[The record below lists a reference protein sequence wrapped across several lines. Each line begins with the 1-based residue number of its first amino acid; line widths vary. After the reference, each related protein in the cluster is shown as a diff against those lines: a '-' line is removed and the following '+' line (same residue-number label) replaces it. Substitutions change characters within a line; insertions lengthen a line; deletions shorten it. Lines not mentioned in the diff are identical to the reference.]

1 MNRLHLT
8 LSASCLAL
16 ATSCASG
23 PERIDPHS
31 DEAVTSM
38 GVDYSEL
45 VEWADTLTRRMLD
58 SGFLDSGAFGEQP
71 ITMVVSDVENKT
83 DLSQFPKEV
92 VLARIRSAM
101 LGSGKA
107 RFTTVYG
114 DDAIDRM
121 TRETQDKWEDPL
133 FDATQIPEGG
143 QAAVARLSVRTQ
155 ILWVH
160 AQAGSSRQNTYEV
173 RMWVTDVASGTAVW
187 EGLSDPIAKKFTRSK
202 VGW

>member
-1 MNRLHLT
+1 MNRFSLI
-8 LSASCLAL
+8 LSATSLAL
-16 ATSCASG
+16 VASCASG

-38 GVDYSEL
+38 GVDYNEL
-45 VEWADTLTRRMLD
+45 VEWANTLTRRMLD
-58 SGFLDSGAFGEQP
+58 SGFLDNDEWGAQP
-71 ITMVVSDVENKT
+71 ITMVVSDVENMT
-83 DLSQFPKEV
+83 DLSQFPKEM

-101 LGSGKA
+101 LSSGKA

-121 TRETQDKWEDPL
+121 TRETQEKWEDPL
-133 FDATQIPEGG
+133 FDASQIPEGG
-143 QAAVARLSVRTQ
+143 QASVARLSLRTQ

-160 AQAGSSRQNTYEV
+160 SQGRGSQQNTYEV

-187 EGLSDPIAKKFTRSK
+187 EGLSDPIAKKFSRSK

>member
-1 MNRLHLT
+1 MNQVHLI
-8 LSASCLAL
+8 LSTASLILA
-16 ATSCASG
+16 ASCASG

-45 VEWADTLTRRMLD
+45 VEWSDTLTNRMLN
-58 SGFLDSGAFGEQP
+58 SGFLDSGAFGTQP
-71 ITMVVSDVENKT
+71 ITMVVSDIENKT
-83 DLSQFPKEV
+83 DISQFPKEI
-92 VLARIRSAM
+92 VLSRIRSAM
-101 LGSGKA
+101 LNSGKA

-143 QAAVARLSVRTQ
+143 QASVARLSLRTQ

-160 AQAGSSRQNTYEV
+160 AQSGSSLQNTYEV

-187 EGLSDPIAKKFTRSK
+187 EGLSDPIAKKVSRSK